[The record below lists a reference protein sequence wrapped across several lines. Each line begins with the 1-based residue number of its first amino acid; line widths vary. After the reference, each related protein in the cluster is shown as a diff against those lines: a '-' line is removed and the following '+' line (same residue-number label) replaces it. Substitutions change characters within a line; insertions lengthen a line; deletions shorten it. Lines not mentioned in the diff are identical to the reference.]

1 MSMLGLYK
9 LLFMTELL
17 LAEALVSFRLKKRR
31 YFVLRCIAAIIVCY
45 AFALLFPLPERDA
58 YTWWYTSL
66 MFILMFGVTFA
77 ALLAVFRI
85 SVQTAVFCAIT
96 AYTVQ
101 HFAYETF
108 SLIYNVSGLEGGFD
122 MYSGSAFDSQNFSTG
137 TLISILIYLDVYVL
151 SYGIAFYFLGLRLKH
166 FESGELHLKKFYM
179 IFTSSLLL
187 LIDVILNAVVV
198 YIIEGYNNTYSII
211 VGIYNVLCCI
221 LVLYMQ
227 INMLEVS
234 DMKEEMEM
242 TSRLL
247 RQSQKQYELQKE
259 NLKFINVKIHD
270 MRHQMLRFAGRGKLD
285 EDEVAE
291 MNRAISVYDASVNTG
306 NEALDVILTEKSL
319 VCVNKDIRLT
329 CLIECSRLEFMREG
343 DLYALFGNML
353 DNAIDAASEI
363 TEKDRRCV
371 SLNVRNVGDMISIS
385 TENYFV
391 GDLNFGADGLPR
403 TRKSAEEG
411 HGFGMLSIKGVVNK
425 YGGTVSVVTNGNIF
439 RINILIPCKSVRA
452 AAAEK
457 DVSQ

>member
-1 MSMLGLYK
+1 MSMLSLYK

-17 LAEALVSFRLKKRR
+17 LAEGLASFRLKKRR
-31 YFVLRCIAAIIVCY
+31 YFALRCIAAVIICY
-45 AFALLFPLPERDA
+45 AVALLFPLPARIA

-66 MFILMFGVTFA
+66 MFVIMFGVTLA
-77 ALLAVFRI
+77 ALLFTFKI
-85 SVQTAVFCAIT
+85 SVSTAVFCAIT

-101 HFAYETF
+101 HFAYESF

-122 MYSGSAFDSQNFSTG
+122 MYSGSAFDLQNFTTG

-151 SYGIAFYFLGLRLKH
+151 AYGIAFYLLGLRFKS
-166 FESGELHLKKFYM
+166 FENGELHLKKFYM

-187 LIDVILNAVVV
+187 LIDVILNAVAV
-198 YIIEGYNNTYSII
+198 YIIEGYNNTYTII

-227 INMLEVS
+227 INMIEVS

-242 TSRLL
+242 ASRLL
-247 RQSQKQYELQKE
+247 RQSQKQYELQRE

-270 MRHQMLRFAGRGKLD
+270 MRHQMLRFANSGKLD
-285 EDEVAE
+285 EEEVAE
-291 MNRAISVYDASVNTG
+291 MNRAVSVYDAAVKTG

-319 VCVNKDIRLT
+319 VCVGKDIRLT
-329 CLIECSRLEFMREG
+329 CLIECNRIEFMREG

-363 TEKDRRCV
+363 QDKDKRCV
-371 SLNVRNVGDMISIS
+371 SLNVRNVGNMISIS

-403 TRKSAEEG
+403 TKKSADEG

-439 RINILIPCKSVRA
+439 RINILIPCKGAKNV
-452 AAAEK
+452 
-457 DVSQ
+457 DGGTMI